1 MELIV
6 EYRYPCAGGETPQ
19 GLRLTVSTANM
30 LDYVRQDTLRR
41 DAWQWYQGRLKAR
54 GVASLPPD
62 DPDWITLTLG
72 LRRAYMLAC
81 LRGVEVLRA
90 AGEHDSDRIDRMR
103 PDGQDNSES
112 ILSIPSNPV
121 NPVNERATQAETWE
135 PADLPTE
142 WDGIEGL
149 AQNCPA
155 DLFVAWADAAER
167 CNPRLFWPDGSDAGK
182 ARAGA
187 TVRPS
192 ARS

>member
-6 EYRYPCAGGETPQ
+6 EYRFPEPLGPEGAPLAA
-19 GLRLTVSTANM
+19 LRLTVSTANM
-30 LDYVRQDTLRR
+30 LDYVRQDNLRR
-41 DAWQWYQGRLKAR
+41 DAWQWYQERLKAR
-54 GVASLPPD
+54 GVASVPPD

-81 LRGVEVLRA
+81 LRGVEVLRTATDSPQRTQRNAEGPTSA
-90 AGEHDSDRIDRMR
+90 ASGPACAVDSRSEDSRERPCMWQSGE
-103 PDGQDNSES
+103 
-112 ILSIPSNPV
+112 
-121 NPVNERATQAETWE
+121 
-135 PADLPTE
+135 LPPE
-142 WDGIEGL
+142 WDGIEGM